1 LVDLFRLQWRDLS
14 REGTG
19 MRKLTLL
26 ATALLFIAA
35 ATPPA
40 VPAPRAAATPVAP
53 IAPPLRSGL
62 DLQGFDLSVRPQD
75 DLYRH
80 VAGRWLE
87 TTDIPADRSNY
98 GTLPRLEDEAHA
110 AVRSLVEAAAAEPA
124 LAAGSD
130 RQKIGDFYASF
141 MDTDR
146 LAVLGATPLAAE
158 IARILEIRNVRD
170 IYVYIGHAQ
179 RIGVPHPVM
188 LYVSPDARDS
198 ASYVASIYQSGLTL
212 PDRDYYLAPDPR
224 SVALRAAFHRYVARL
239 LALGGEANAGSAAQR
254 VAALEDRIANHH
266 WTRVQNRDPVRT
278 YNKGTL
284 ADAAKLAPGF
294 DLPALLEGAQL
305 PGVGIVDVNQPTYL
319 RELARLI
326 RTTPVADWKLYF
338 KFRLLDTYAPFLATS
353 LAQAHFELH
362 DRDLRGVQQQQPRWL
377 RGVLALDDAMG
388 ELVGRLYVERN
399 FTPEARSRML
409 QLVGNLTQA
418 FRESIDS
425 LDWMSPA
432 TKAEAQR
439 KLARIT
445 VKIGYP
451 ARWRDYSALQV
462 VRGDLAGNV
471 RRAREFEFARQFAK
485 LDAPVDRGEWLLT
498 PQTVNAYYSPPLN
511 EIVFPAAILRPP
523 LFDPTVDD
531 AVNYGA
537 IGSVIGHEISHGFD
551 DQGRQFDGE
560 GNLRDWWTFDDN
572 VRFRERAG
580 RLVAQYG
587 GYRVIDER
595 TLNGQLTLGENIGDL
610 SGVALAFRAYRLS
623 LAGGEPPVIDGYT
636 GPQRFFLGYAQV
648 WRRKYRDDEL
658 RVRLVTDPHSPSE
671 FRANGVVTNMTEFHE
686 AFGLQPGDRLYR
698 AAGERVKIW

>member
-1 LVDLFRLQWRDLS
+1 
-14 REGTG
+14 
-19 MRKLTLL
+19 MRKFTMLT
-26 ATALLFIAA
+26 AALLLTAC

-40 VPAPRAAATPVAP
+40 VRTTPAAAASAATGATAAVTVA
-53 IAPPLRSGL
+53 PLRSGL

-75 DLYRH
+75 DLYRYA
-80 VAGRWLE
+80 AGRWLE

-141 MDTDR
+141 MDVNR
-146 LAVLGATPLAAE
+146 IAVLGATPLAAG
-158 IARILEIRNVRD
+158 IARILEIRSVRD

-188 LYVSPDARDS
+188 LYVSQDARDS

-212 PDRDYYLAPDPR
+212 PDRDYYLAPDAR
-224 SVALRAAFHRYVARL
+224 SVALRAGFHRYVARL
-239 LALGGEANAGSAAQR
+239 LALGGEANAESAAQR

-266 WTRVQNRDPVRT
+266 WTRVQNRDPVKT
-278 YNKGTL
+278 YNKVSLATAATL
-284 ADAAKLAPGF
+284 TPGF
-294 DLPALLEGAQL
+294 DWFAFLEGAPL
-305 PGVGIVDVNQPTYL
+305 PGVAVVDVNQPTYL

-338 KFRLLDTYAPFLATS
+338 KFRLLDAYAPFLATS
-353 LAQAHFELH
+353 LEQAHFELH

-388 ELVGRLYVERN
+388 EMVGRLYVERN
-399 FTPEARSRML
+399 FTPEARTRML

-451 ARWRDYSALQV
+451 ARWRDYSALQI

-471 RRAREFEFARQFAK
+471 MRAREFEFARQFAK
-485 LDAPVDRGEWLLT
+485 LGAPIDRDEWLHAAADRQRLLQ
-498 PQTVNAYYSPPLN
+498 PRHERDRVPGRD
-511 EIVFPAAILRPP
+511 PAAAVLRSDGRRRSELRRDRQRDRPRDQPRVRRPGPP
-523 LFDPTVDD
+523 VRRRRQPARLVD
-531 AVNYGA
+531 VR
-537 IGSVIGHEISHGFD
+537 
-551 DQGRQFDGE
+551 RQ
-560 GNLRDWWTFDDN
+560 RA
-572 VRFRERAG
+572 RFRERAG
-580 RLVAQYG
+580 RLVAQYDG
-587 GYRVIDER
+587 LPVARRPHAQRAAHARREHRRPVGAGRG
-595 TLNGQLTLGENIGDL
+595 LQGLPDL
-610 SGVALAFRAYRLS
+610 ARR
-623 LAGGEPPVIDGYT
+623 AGG
-636 GPQRFFLGYAQV
+636 A
-648 WRRKYRDDEL
+648 
-658 RVRLVTDPHSPSE
+658 
-671 FRANGVVTNMTEFHE
+671 
-686 AFGLQPGDRLYR
+686 GDRRLHRAAALLPGLGADLAPQVPRRR
-698 AAGERVKIW
+698 AAGATAHRPAQPERVPRQRRGGEHDGVPGGLRPATRRPAVSCAGTIV